1 MELKVLCLLSMFAVD
16 CLVCEEQCG
25 DLYSGQ
31 ESRDTRE
38 RCCRCVDQN
47 SDCNPDG
54 PTGPYG
60 FDCNEIDSD
69 KFSSP
74 ACNLSPPRGTEDDED
89 DVLVIDTNLFDLRAS
104 ENGTKCAAGLQLC
117 CSPVPEGV
125 LARQLAGPGR
135 HNINFTSDVCGRPEV
150 AAVQNFSQGITCGRR
165 DSRVYY
171 DHGAVEKGGHSH
183 FLTFSSEALQDSPT
197 LASGRG
203 WCQSTTE
210 QKTGQKNS

>member
-1 MELKVLCLLSMFAVD
+1 MVVALSVWSDLPERKMELKVLCLLSMFAVD
-16 CLVCEEQCG
+16 CLVSAEQCG

-69 KFSSP
+69 QFSSP
-74 ACNLSPPRGTEDDED
+74 ACNLSPPRGTEDD

-125 LARQLAGPGR
+125 LARQLAGLEQEMAGLVRLPPHPNLVSYLGIQHGTHTRPGPDVSQLSK
-135 HNINFTSDVCGRPEV
+135 HISSLSNF
-150 AAVQNFSQGITCGRR
+150 
-165 DSRVYY
+165 
-171 DHGAVEKGGHSH
+171 
-183 FLTFSSEALQDSPT
+183 
-197 LASGRG
+197 
-203 WCQSTTE
+203 
-210 QKTGQKNS
+210 